1 MAYRNAVLGADPH
14 LPPYSRD
21 HLVPFWTEV
30 ELSVGDLTDTD
41 ITALFT
47 FPEIAWIENRASA
60 VTLNIL
66 DDLDTGATDL
76 DLNFNVVE
84 TATGVEVYRLA
95 TTTAA
100 ASTEVLIPM
109 VAIAIS
115 EEGWLDVGGRSL
127 AVEVE
132 TAAGT
137 AAAGT
142 VQVFGV
148 FAGGVKK
155 YALVDGT

>member
-1 MAYRNAVLGADPH
+1 MAYRNAVAGADPH

-21 HLVPFWTEV
+21 HLVPFWTEC

-47 FPEIAWIENRASA
+47 FPDIAWIENKIGA
-60 VTLNIL
+60 VTLNVL

-84 TATGVEVYRLA
+84 TATGVQVYRLA
-95 TTTAA
+95 TVTAA
-100 ASTEVLIPM
+100 DATEVLIPQ
-109 VAIAIS
+109 AGIDA

-148 FAGGVKK
+148 YAGGVKK
-155 YALVDGT
+155 YTVVAGT